1 MIQGY
6 IPKTVNVFV
15 CWIWE
20 NRDQLLALKNKQTNK
35 QQQQNQKQKIT
46 NKQKTTKTNIPVH
59 VLLMEYNYNQRNI
72 LAPLGNGSSK
82 KKIWHLGEMHK
93 FCVWLKHIR

>member
-20 NRDQLLALKNKQTNK
+20 NRDQLLALKKQTNQQTTTTKSKTKNNKQTKNPPK
-35 QQQQNQKQKIT
+35 QIYQYMYYWW
-46 NKQKTTKTNIPVH
+46 NIIIIK
-59 VLLMEYNYNQRNI
+59 ETF
-72 LAPLGNGSSK
+72 
-82 KKIWHLGEMHK
+82 WHLWEMDLWK
-93 FCVWLKHIR
+93 KNMAPWGNA